1 MYADITIKTYVR
13 KFGKDILSEY
23 KPINGKSSA
32 DYAIKKAAIEA
43 IVNSYEYGNIDYK
56 EAMKRLVKE
65 I

>member
-1 MYADITIKTYVR
+1 MYIKTYVR
-13 KFGKDILSEY
+13 KFGKDILAEY
-23 KPINGKSSA
+23 KPVNGKPSA
-32 DYAIKKAAIEA
+32 DHAIKKTVIEA